1 MRTFDQ
7 KLSALVEDIKP
18 ELKAKITE
26 ATSAAAANI
35 HESCRKD
42 IEEINKLVEK
52 YMRIPDNVLLYSDMM
67 HMELPTKEQVDAL
80 QEECDQLVRVVHEV
94 RSMR

>member
-1 MRTFDQ
+1 MRKFDH
-7 KLSALVEDIKP
+7 KLSALVEDTKP

-26 ATSAAAANI
+26 ATTAAAAKI

-52 YMRIPDNVLLYSDMM
+52 YMRIPDNVLLFSDLM
-67 HMELPTKEQVDAL
+67 HMEQPTSEQVEAL
-80 QEECDQLVRVVHEV
+80 KEECNQLERVVHEV
-94 RSMR
+94 R